1 MSLKTVRLEGNR
13 SYFLASSM
21 TRKEASL
28 IFTLFVINQPCSS
41 NIRFELTSTA
51 KTCPKMIQSDSF
63 I

>member
-13 SYFLASSM
+13 SYFLASM

>member
-41 NIRFELTSTA
+41 KIMFELTSTA
-51 KTCPKMIQSDSF
+51 KTCP
-63 I
+63 